1 MYVNPFWFGVLMTVV
16 GLIVVVIVIA
26 FINVKRQEA
35 IGEEAEDVLMDEG
48 QFKKMLNDAVKEA
61 LMQNMYAEMVEDHDN
76 DETH

>member
-48 QFKKMLNDAVKEA
+48 QFKKMLSDAVKEA
-61 LMQNMYAEMVEDHDN
+61 LMQNMYGEMVEDHDN

>member
-48 QFKKMLNDAVKEA
+48 QFKKMLSDAVKEA
-61 LMQNMYAEMVEDHDN
+61 LMQNMYDEMVEDHDN